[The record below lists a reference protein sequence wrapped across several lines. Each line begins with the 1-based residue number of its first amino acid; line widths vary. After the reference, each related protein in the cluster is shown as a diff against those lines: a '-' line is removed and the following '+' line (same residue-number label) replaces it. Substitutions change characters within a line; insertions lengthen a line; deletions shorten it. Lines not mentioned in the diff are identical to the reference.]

1 MARDTDEQ
9 QRVIREDR
17 MRRGKE
23 ARTASARREK
33 RAEDPYV
40 PKTRRRR
47 DPMIHGEGS
56 QAHVDDSSQVVD
68 PTPAHDY
75 AGYAD
80 EGFAGYDRMKEERMF
95 YQPSQD
101 EAEDEGCQRMRGC
114 LFLRMLWRI
123 ILRQIILFLRVS
135 LRRRL
140 SHDIVVF
147 S

>member
-17 MRRGKE
+17 MQRGKE
-23 ARTASARREK
+23 ASTASARRER
-33 RAEDPYV
+33 RADDPYV

-80 EGFAGYDRMKEERMF
+80 EGFAGYDPMEEDRMF
-95 YQPSQD
+95 YQPQD
-101 EAEDEGCQRMRGC
+101 EAEDEEVGDDEGVPQDVVEDYLEADNLVPEGD
-114 LFLRMLWRI
+114 L
-123 ILRQIILFLRVS
+123 S
-135 LRRRL
+135 LRL
-140 SHDIVVF
+140 SHDVIVF
-147 S
+147 R

>member
-1 MARDTDEQ
+1 MARDMDEQ

-23 ARTASARREK
+23 ASTASARREK

-80 EGFAGYDRMKEERMF
+80 EGFAGYDRMEEERMF
-95 YQPSQD
+95 YQPPPEAEAQD
-101 EAEDEGCQRMRGC
+101 EEMGDDEG
-114 LFLRMLWRI
+114 
-123 ILRQIILFLRVS
+123 VPE
-135 LRRRL
+135 
-140 SHDIVVF
+140 DVVADYMEARNVIPEG
-147 S
+147 